1 VNNHII
7 CYIVNLK
14 RQNRLKVGADITTVN
29 LFSHVYKYCE
39 LLASWPAGAMTQ
51 AGVMAELGIY
61 VPGNFRHFAR
71 KFVHFGVMCLIWWG
85 RKYTLVIV
93 FFYWGDDCPLISPGS
108 TLLSVDWT

>member
-39 LLASWPAGAMTQ
+39 LLASWPAIAPSSPRVRRFCLLIGRSEAMMST
-51 AGVMAELGIY
+51 AVCY
-61 VPGNFRHFAR
+61 FRQKKPYR
-71 KFVHFGVMCLIWWG
+71 N
-85 RKYTLVIV
+85 Y
-93 FFYWGDDCPLISPGS
+93 
-108 TLLSVDWT
+108 